1 MIWQTSRY
9 CIWDYFNQ
17 LCIKVK
23 KWNFFVLIFTLNCY
37 VVLIYHLNM
46 WCNPGLVFSSELAW
60 GLPLALAHPLTNNG
74 DQLQLLGATQ
84 GVTFSILQMH
94 VKIQKLKFSLLY
106 WKMYLEDQEQIC
118 YHSYHYDMIISYNDL
133 LNKRYKMLS
142 YSSYLFPNFIFM
154 HLYSIMIIVLFDLY
168 RCPWPSLV
176 TQWQL
181 VGLL

>member
-1 MIWQTSRY
+1 M
-9 CIWDYFNQ
+9 D
-17 LCIKVK
+17 
-23 KWNFFVLIFTLNCY
+23 FFVLIFTLNCY

-46 WCNPGLVFSSELAW
+46 WCNPGLVFSSELVW
-60 GLPLALAHPLTNNG
+60 GLPLALAHPLMNNG

-84 GVTFSILQMH
+84 GVTVFNLQMH

-106 WKMYLEDQEQIC
+106 WQMYLEDQEQIC
-118 YHSYHYDMIISYNDL
+118 YQCFYTMINYVKDTKCL
-133 LNKRYKMLS
+133 LTPLTFSQM
-142 YSSYLFPNFIFM
+142 IFM
-154 HLYSIMIIVLFDLY
+154 HLYNIMIIVLFDLY